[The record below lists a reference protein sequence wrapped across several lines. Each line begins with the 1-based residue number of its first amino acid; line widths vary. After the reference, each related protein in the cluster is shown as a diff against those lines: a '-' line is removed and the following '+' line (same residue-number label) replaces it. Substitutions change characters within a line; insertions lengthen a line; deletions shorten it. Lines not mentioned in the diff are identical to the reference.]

1 MIKDAEADVHVSLI
15 SQPYNHHHQPSSL
28 SHRSISKW
36 FYRRFRRFILL
47 QSLSWS
53 NFIIVCL
60 IILFIIV
67 FLFSEFNVLIQSSNT
82 SLSSKTSDLS
92 TTKNEYIRYIEE
104 LSSISEHPS
113 HRIRA
118 AQINEQLRR
127 IEMSLKE
134 NREILHS
141 IRNITSQ
148 AQFFPDIDMHQV
160 YEQMPFDNV
169 DGGVWKQGWPLEI
182 EELDFQKPKPKLK
195 VFIVPHSHNDPGWI
209 KTFDVYFSKQTQ
221 HILTNAVEFMTQH
234 PDMRFIWAET
244 SYLSAWWETTNDAHR
259 EMLRRL
265 IIEKR
270 FEIVTGGWVMN
281 DEANTHYW
289 SILHQ
294 MIEGH
299 EWLEN
304 NIDSEHQTWRP
315 KHGWAI
321 DPFGMSPTMAYLLK
335 LMGFRAMVVQRVHYS
350 IKKHLAHNH
359 QLEFRWR
366 QYWEQ
371 TSTTSN
377 DEGDIV
383 CHVEPFYS
391 YDIPHT
397 CGPDPKVCCQFD
409 FKRLAKPKCPWK
421 INPQIIT
428 DANVEERAKTLL
440 DQYRKKS
447 LLYRT
452 NSLLVPLGDD
462 FRYDDI
468 KEWRNQ
474 YDNYR
479 RIMHFLNS
487 RSEFNVEIKFA
498 TLNDYFDSI
507 LTNDGQLSQTEQFP
521 TLVGDFFTY
530 ADRDDH
536 YWSGYYTSKPF
547 YKRFERILASHSR
560 AVEILFPW
568 PTSFSIT
575 IQNLALFQHHD
586 GITGTAKD
594 SVVVDYANRMLR
606 SFQILQKV
614 ATSSL
619 SMITNHSIPELE
631 FMHTFVNIQSP
642 IRKHSFLLNPE
653 TRKYFILYN
662 SLGWTLDTQVFC
674 FDIHWTTD
682 NFSMPDWCL
691 TSNDVDSSNPDV
703 SIKIIQINHQWRDL
717 HPSSEPL
724 EKRREICFQPKLG
737 PISLRQYCFGHCR
750 CSPVDSGSYRH
761 HEKHESFV
769 TLYNSHRDSMV
780 AKKPF
785 DYHVLSLISS
795 APNTTIE
802 NELIR
807 LTFDSTSMNGLLKS
821 WSYYN
826 FQTKSWISIDV
837 KMTILTFGT
846 KSGGKNVQKSGAYI
860 FLPDD
865 QNPVPLEWTN
875 KPKIRVT
882 IGNLESRY
890 EWMIEEPYPVHIRF
904 SLYRGRP
911 TVEMQTEFHLQGK
924 QGANR
929 ELLIRF
935 EIPQIDNGDRFY
947 TDLNGLQMIARK
959 RYAKIP
965 LQGNVYP
972 LTTIAWIED
981 NEHRFT
987 AMSGQPLGVTS
998 LRRSTMEIFLD
1009 RRLMQDDFRGL
1020 NQGVLDNRQ
1029 TREIFRLMLEPTTIK
1044 TNSSPTL
1051 TSGMMFESQ
1060 TLLNPIIGLTTKQ
1073 IDDDRPPINKIS
1085 SSKLKLLQSSLPC
1098 DLHLLNL
1105 RRSISRYR
1113 QFSLWLH
1120 RTALSCD
1127 SKCLQTSNSTYT
1139 VNLSKYLS
1147 EEIVERLEPK
1157 IELMNGM
1164 SWFHH
1169 SNQTVPLNQ
1178 TISIGPMQLL
1188 SYRLYRITR

>member
-1 MIKDAEADVHVSLI
+1 MLKDVEADVHV
-15 SQPYNHHHQPSSL
+15 H
-28 SHRSISKW
+28 
-36 FYRRFRRFILL
+36 
-47 QSLSWS
+47 
-53 NFIIVCL
+53 
-60 IILFIIV
+60 
-67 FLFSEFNVLIQSSNT
+67 FNVLIQTSNPSSVSSD
-82 SLSSKTSDLS
+82 SLAV
-92 TTKNEYIRYIEE
+92 KNEYIRYIEE
-104 LSSISEHPS
+104 LSSLVEHPS
-113 HRIRA
+113 YRMRA

-127 IEMSLKE
+127 IELSLKE
-134 NREILHS
+134 NREILQS
-141 IRNITSQ
+141 IRNSIVKSNATYNGQSKLVD
-148 AQFFPDIDMHQV
+148 FFRNSRISVEDVFQQKLICPSVINRTLFVPDIDMLQV
-160 YEQMPFDNV
+160 YDQIPFDNV

-182 EELDFQKPKPKLK
+182 KQIDFQKPKPKLK

-259 EMLRRL
+259 EMLRKL

-270 FEIVTGGWVMN
+270 FEVVTGGWVMN
-281 DEANTHYW
+281 DEANTHFW
-289 SILHQ
+289 SILQQ
-294 MIEGH
+294 MVEGH
-299 EWLEN
+299 EWLED
-304 NIDSEHQTWRP
+304 NIDSEHVEWRP

-335 LMGFRAMVVQRVHYS
+335 LMGFRAMVIQRVHYS
-350 IKKHLAHNH
+350 IKKHLASNH

-366 QYWEQ
+366 QHWEQ
-371 TSTTSN
+371 TVNT
-377 DEGDIV
+377 DIV
-383 CHVEPFYS
+383 CHIEPFYS

-447 LLYRT
+447 LLYGT

-479 RIMHFLNS
+479 SIMHFLNT

-498 TLNDYFDSI
+498 TLSEYFDSI
-507 LTNDGQLSQTEQFP
+507 LTTTTNNEQISSSEQFP

-560 AVEILFPW
+560 AIEILF
-568 PTSFSIT
+568 SIGNILNNNVT
-575 IQNLALFQHHD
+575 AGNDPFKHLTYELKFARQNLALFQHHD

-594 SVVVDYANRMLR
+594 TVVVDYANRMLR
-606 SFQILQKV
+606 SFENLQKI

-619 SMITNHSIPELE
+619 SAITNHPIPEME
-631 FMHTFVNIQSP
+631 FMHIFANIQTP
-642 IRKHSFLLNPE
+642 IRRHSFLVNPDI
-653 TRKYFILYN
+653 RKYFILYN
-662 SLGWTLDTQVFC
+662 SLGWTLDTQIFC
-674 FDIHWTTD
+674 FEIYWTID
-682 NFSMPDWCL
+682 NDSMPDWCL
-691 TSNDVDSSNPDV
+691 TATGVADNV
-703 SIKIIQINHQWRDL
+703 SVKIIQINHLWQDM
-717 HPSSEPL
+717 HPSNEPL
-724 EKRREICFQPKLG
+724 EKRREICFQPKLA
-737 PISLRQYCFGHCR
+737 PISLQQYCIGNCR
-750 CSPVDSGSYRH
+750 CSPVDSRSYRH

-785 DYHVLSLISS
+785 DYHILSLVSS

-802 NELIR
+802 NERIR
-807 LTFDSTSMNGLLKS
+807 LTFDSTSMHGLLKS

-826 FQTKSWISIDV
+826 FQTKTWNSIDIQ
-837 KMTILTFGT
+837 MEIMTFGT
-846 KSGGKNVQKSGAYI
+846 RSGGKNVQKSGAYI

-865 QNPVPLEWTN
+865 QNPVPFEWTG

-890 EWMIEEPYPVHIRF
+890 EWMVDEPYPVHIRF

-935 EIPQIDNGDRFY
+935 KIPGIDNGDRFY

-981 NEHRFT
+981 DKHRFT
-987 AMSGQPLGVTS
+987 VISGQPLGVTS
-998 LRRSTMEIFLD
+998 LSTTTMEIFMD

-1029 TREIFRLMLEPTTIK
+1029 TREIFRLMLEPRLSASIM
-1044 TNSSPTL
+1044 TNSSPSL

-1060 TLLNPIIGLTTKQ
+1060 TLLNPIIGLSTKQ
-1073 IDDDRPPINKIS
+1073 LDDDRPLIS
-1085 SSKLKLLQSSLPC
+1085 ENSFSKLKLLQSPLPC

-1120 RTALSCD
+1120 RTALTCD
-1127 SKCLQTSNSTYT
+1127 SKCLQTSNSSDMIIDLT
-1139 VNLSKYLS
+1139 KYLS
-1147 EEIVERLEPK
+1147 KEIVGRLEPK

-1169 SNQTVPLNQ
+1169 PKNLTWHPSNLTLN
-1178 TISIGPMQLL
+1178 IGPMHLS
-1188 SYRLYRITR
+1188 SYRLYLLS